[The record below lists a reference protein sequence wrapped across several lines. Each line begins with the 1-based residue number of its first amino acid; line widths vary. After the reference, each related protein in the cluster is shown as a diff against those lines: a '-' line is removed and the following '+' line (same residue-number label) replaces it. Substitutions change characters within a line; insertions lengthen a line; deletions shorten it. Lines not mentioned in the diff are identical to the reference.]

1 MSNKAQSAIE
11 FLIIVAAV
19 IFFVILFII
28 SIGINTSDKIKQN
41 REQDLS
47 NIAETVVDEIN
58 IAHSASEGYSRNFTL
73 PNKVLSEVDYNIA
86 LDSGLVFAKTLDD
99 KTSLALPT
107 QNVTGVINKG
117 NNQIRKSNGT
127 VYLNSP

>member
-117 NNQIRKSNGT
+117 NNQIRKSNG
-127 VYLNSP
+127 